1 MDKELI
7 KSGTILVDFA
17 HTNAAVRAKSPTQI
31 LRGLSKQLR
40 KEIYKKAYDLSELF
54 SEKPFPEAG
63 LDEEIAYTKEL
74 FYVLEEG
81 IAAWGDKKIQNREER
96 IQELLDT
103 ERSGKSGQKMT
114 EKSGL
119 RHPPETVSGFGEKR

>member
-1 MDKELI
+1 MDKELV
-7 KSGTILVDFA
+7 KSGTILVDFT

-31 LRGLSKQLR
+31 LRDLSKQLR

-74 FYVLEEG
+74 FSFWRKGLLPGET
-81 IAAWGDKKIQNREER
+81 KKYRTGRKEYRNY
-96 IQELLDT
+96 
-103 ERSGKSGQKMT
+103 
-114 EKSGL
+114 
-119 RHPPETVSGFGEKR
+119 